1 MSEGPSPPMDILDLQ
16 WRDVPNGYELETV
29 MEIVKSDGTK
39 ALVREFW
46 RHLDFGESYLTLR
59 HAARGS
65 GPAQTFVVAGA
76 KGEVEG
82 DFRTDRTEM
91 LVFQADGS
99 VKRTEQTVKTWLKG
113 DAMRDKVAA
122 WYREGREAG
131 LTPQQILSLIWHME
145 SPAPEPGPEGT
156 P

>member
-1 MSEGPSPPMDILDLQ
+1 VRNEAPPPMNVLDLQ

-29 MEIVKSDGTK
+29 VEFARSDGTT
-39 ALVREFW
+39 ALVRQFW
-46 RHLDFGESYLTLR
+46 QHLDFGESYVTVC

-65 GPAQTFVVAGA
+65 APAQTFVVAGQ

-91 LVFQADGS
+91 LVMLADGS

-113 DAMRDKVAA
+113 DAMREKVAA
-122 WYREGREAG
+122 WYRDGREAG
-131 LTPQQILSLIWHME
+131 LTPQQILSLIWSME
-145 SPAPEPGPEGT
+145 SPASGQGPEGT